1 MTNDMIHIPKG
12 SNPEDIKARKKLIG
26 DFYARWC
33 AEHPDKQIWNRSLNA
48 FIHVKYH
55 SINETKGQASITYES
70 TRAVFQLTKIL
81 GNAIVKQVK
90 DIKANNRNQ
99 RPYDK
104 MILLCFRE
112 IQLFVGHQK
121 VTDEYV
127 QYCIAVKK

>member
-1 MTNDMIHIPKG
+1 MTND
-12 SNPEDIKARKKLIG
+12 
-26 DFYARWC
+26 
-33 AEHPDKQIWNRSLNA
+33 
-48 FIHVKYH
+48 
-55 SINETKGQASITYES
+55 
-70 TRAVFQLTKIL
+70 
-81 GNAIVKQVK
+81 IVKQVK